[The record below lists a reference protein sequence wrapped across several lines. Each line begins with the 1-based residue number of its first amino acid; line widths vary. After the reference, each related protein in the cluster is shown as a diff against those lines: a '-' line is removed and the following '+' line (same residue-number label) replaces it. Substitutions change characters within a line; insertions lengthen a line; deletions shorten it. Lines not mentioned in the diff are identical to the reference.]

1 MLSSKNLL
9 WLAFV
14 AFVAL
19 ALYYDGHARLFTFGG
34 PLAPIKLA
42 IWVAFAGFLAY
53 SVYCSAR
60 ENLFRSVAKIGELHW
75 GRQIGT
81 DLYLGLLLALFVVYL
96 NEGSA
101 LVALLWLVP
110 ALVFANLVTLLYFA
124 LHFEEIVG
132 RFLT

>member
-19 ALYYDGHARLFTFGG
+19 ALSYDGHARLFTFGG